1 MAVRWRCDSRESKL
15 DYFKKWED
23 GGKKKLW
30 LKMCTREPE

>member
-23 GGKKKLW
+23 GEKKTLAQNVY
-30 LKMCTREPE
+30 